1 MIKQLADRMLQWFCR
16 EDLYLFIRG
25 DLQENHEKHLAQHPE
40 WKANW
45 LFLWEVIL
53 LFRPAIIQLKFIP
66 VKYSNTLSM
75 FKNYLK
81 ITLRNLKRQHTY
93 ALVNIIG
100 LSVGIVSLFFIWIF
114 IENELAYD
122 QHHQDAEK
130 IFRVSTEGTVNGE
143 WITMATSPPGLAK
156 RLAADL
162 PEIEQAVRVAGFL
175 GIKKNILKIDSRT
188 FMEKGG
194 YFAGPNF
201 FDILTYQLLEGNP
214 ETALD
219 EPQSIVLSRT
229 LAIKFFG
236 SLAVTGKTITII
248 NDYGQHDY
256 NITGVF
262 EDQGV
267 YSHLN
272 PTFICSMNS
281 GAIGKF
287 VMGSDQ
293 MAGNNFL
300 FTYIKTNQAIEASAL
315 QEKIPDFLAN
325 YVEDPKHT
333 HSFLPITKI
342 YLHAEGRGDDSLG
355 GDARYLY
362 ILATIALLILI
373 IACVNFA
380 NLATAQATKRA
391 KEIGLRKTFG
401 AYRKMIIIQF
411 LGEAM
416 IMSMLAMVVSA
427 LLIALMAPGYMT
439 LTGKSVTINVI
450 ISHLPVLIGIAL
462 ATSLLAGS
470 YPAFFL
476 SKLQLQSVLGNGSR
490 GSTGSFLIRKGLVV
504 FQFIIGI
511 LFIIGAFTT
520 LNQLQYI
527 KSKPLGFNIENQL
540 VVPLQSQEAIKD
552 METVKQAF
560 SSIPAVR
567 RVAGTS
573 YTPAEFVLSDNN
585 FWASP
590 SREGES
596 VIIRQNDVD
605 FGLIETLGIELIA
618 GRTFDKGFA
627 KNDSSV
633 LLNETA
639 VRSLGMTNE
648 EILNREIYTSEGE
661 GTIGYRVI
669 GIVRDFHAHSLHRA
683 IEPYLFAM
691 RPGRESSSLIV
702 TTSNASPLE
711 IVKALENEWNKLFPQ
726 LPFEFSF
733 LDQQLQ
739 SKYASDEKFGQI
751 ILIFTVIALVLCFM
765 GIFALT
771 SFSVQQ
777 NIKSISIKKVLGA
790 QVGMLYVQMASR
802 FIFLVLIA
810 SVVALPIGL
819 YIMNK
824 WLELFAYRIET
835 GLLSVLIPVVFI
847 VISTLLVISQK
858 LLRVAKVNPATI
870 LRSE

>member
-1 MIKQLADRMLQWFCR
+1 MIKELADRMLRWFCR

-25 DLQENHEKHLAQHPE
+25 DLQENHEKHLTKYPK

-45 LFLWEVIL
+45 LFMLEVIQ
-53 LFRPAIIQLKFIP
+53 LFRPAIIELKFIP

-75 FKNYLK
+75 FKNYIK
-81 ITLRNLKRQHTY
+81 ITLRNLRRQRTY
-93 ALVNIIG
+93 AFVNIIG

-114 IENELAYD
+114 IENELVYD
-122 QHHQDAEK
+122 QHHKDVEK

-143 WITMATSPPGLAK
+143 RITMATSPPGLAK

-162 PEIEQAVRVAGFL
+162 PEIQKAVRVAGFL
-175 GIKKNILKIDSRT
+175 GIKKNILKIDQRT

-194 YFAGPNF
+194 YFAGPDF
-201 FDILTYQLLEGNP
+201 FEILTYQLLEGNP
-214 ETALD
+214 ETALK
-219 EPQSIVLSRT
+219 EPQSMVLSRT
-229 LAIKFFG
+229 LAEKFFG
-236 SLAVTGKTITII
+236 SIEVSGKTITII

-267 YSHLN
+267 YSHLE
-272 PTFICSMNS
+272 PSFICSMNS

-287 VMGSDQ
+287 VTGSDQ

-300 FTYIKTNQAIEASAL
+300 FTYVKTNLPIAASAL
-315 QEKIPDFLAN
+315 QEKIPDFLAK

-333 HSFLPITKI
+333 HSFLPVTDI

-355 GDARYLY
+355 GDVRYLY

-401 AYRKMIIIQF
+401 AYRKMIISQF

-416 IMSMLAMVVSA
+416 IMSLLAMLVSG
-427 LLIALMAPGYMT
+427 LIIVLMAPGYT
-439 LTGKSVTINVI
+439 HLTGKSVGVNMFIA
-450 ISHLPVLIGIAL
+450 HLPVLIGIAL
-462 ATSLLAGS
+462 VTSLLAGS

-476 SKLQLQSVLGNGSR
+476 SKLKLQSVLGNGSR
-490 GSTGSFLIRKGLVV
+490 GSSGSFLIRKGLVV
-504 FQFIIGI
+504 FQFVIGI
-511 LFIIGAFTT
+511 LFIIGALTT
-520 LNQLQYI
+520 LNQLQFI
-527 KSKPLGFNIENQL
+527 KSKPLGFNVENQL
-540 VVPLQSQEAIKD
+540 VIPLQSQDAIKNLE
-552 METVKQAF
+552 MVKQAF
-560 SSIPAVR
+560 SSIPAVL

-585 FWASP
+585 FWPSP
-590 SREGES
+590 SLEGES

-605 FGLIETLGIELIA
+605 YGLIETLGIKLIA
-618 GRTFDKGFA
+618 GRTFKRGFA
-627 KNDSSV
+627 QNDSSV

-648 EILNREIYTSEGE
+648 EILNRSIYTSEGD
-661 GTIGYRVI
+661 GTIAYRVI

-702 TTSNASPLE
+702 TTTNTSPLE
-711 IVKALENEWNKLFPQ
+711 IVKSLENEWHTLFPEI
-726 LPFEFSF
+726 PFEFSF

-751 ILIFTVIALVLCFM
+751 IMIFTVIALVLCFM

-771 SFSVQQ
+771 SFTVQQ

-790 QVGMLYVQMASR
+790 RVGTLYVQMASR
-802 FIFLVLIA
+802 FILLVLLA
-810 SVVALPIGL
+810 SLVALPVGI
-819 YIMNK
+819 YVMNK

-835 GLLSVLIPVVFI
+835 GFLSVLIPVLFI
-847 VISTLLVISQK
+847 VISTLLIISQK
-858 LLRVAKVNPATI
+858 LLHVAKVNPASI